1 MGVKHT
7 ICSSAPFVYGVKD
20 TLQHGVKE
28 TFDKTH
34 HRRRE
39 VVRTIRDGIKET
51 YDHKSRVDGVIKN
64 GIKQTCAQIPSIQPV
79 VERILEE
86 GIIQDSQDC

>member
-7 ICSSAPFVYGVKD
+7 ICSSAPFVYD
-20 TLQHGVKE
+20 DAYH
-28 TFDKTH
+28 
-34 HRRRE
+34 
-39 VVRTIRDGIKET
+39 
-51 YDHKSRVDGVIKN
+51 HKSRVDGVIKN